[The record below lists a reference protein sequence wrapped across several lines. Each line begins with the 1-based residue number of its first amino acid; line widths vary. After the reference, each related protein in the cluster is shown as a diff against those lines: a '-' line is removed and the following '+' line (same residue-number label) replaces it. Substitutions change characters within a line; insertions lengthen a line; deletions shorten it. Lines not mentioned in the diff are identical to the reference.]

1 MENRSFNAFLQC
13 AAYHEAFTRNRCSLM
28 PPNKS
33 NNTVLR
39 KSGKS
44 GKQPASTL
52 TREQIEDDL
61 AAFRKAGGKI
71 EKLGNTNTLRKIG

>member
-1 MENRSFNAFLQC
+1 MAPTKN
-13 AAYHEAFTRNRCSLM
+13 
-28 PPNKS
+28 

-44 GKQPASTL
+44 GKNNATL
-52 TREQIEDDL
+52 TREQLEDDL

-71 EKLGNTNTLRKIG
+71 EKLGNSNTLKKIS

>member
-1 MENRSFNAFLQC
+1 MWHPSATD
-13 AAYHEAFTRNRCSLM
+13 ASLM
-28 PPNKS
+28 AASKS
-33 NNTVLR
+33 SNTTFR

-44 GKQPASTL
+44 GGKQAASL

-71 EKLGNTNTLRKIG
+71 ERLGNTNTFKKIG

>member
-1 MENRSFNAFLQC
+1 MPFSTLSYSARPSMGGPFA
-13 AAYHEAFTRNRCSLM
+13 TDPVLM
-28 PPNKS
+28 APTKN

>member
-1 MENRSFNAFLQC
+1 MPFSTLSYSARPSMGGPFA
-13 AAYHEAFTRNRCSLM
+13 TDPVLM
-28 PPNKS
+28 AHTKN

>member
-1 MENRSFNAFLQC
+1 
-13 AAYHEAFTRNRCSLM
+13 M
-28 PPNKS
+28 PPSKS
-33 NNTVLR
+33 SNATFR

-44 GKQPASTL
+44 GGKQAASL

-71 EKLGNTNTLRKIG
+71 ERLGNTNTFKKIG

>member
-1 MENRSFNAFLQC
+1 MAPTKN
-13 AAYHEAFTRNRCSLM
+13 
-28 PPNKS
+28 

-71 EKLGNTNTLRKIG
+71 EKLGVTRVLQTVEPAKSGEVAKSVPPARPRSR

>member
-1 MENRSFNAFLQC
+1 MAPS
-13 AAYHEAFTRNRCSLM
+13 
-28 PPNKS
+28 KS
-33 NNTVLR
+33 SNTVLR

-44 GKQPASTL
+44 GKQPGSTL